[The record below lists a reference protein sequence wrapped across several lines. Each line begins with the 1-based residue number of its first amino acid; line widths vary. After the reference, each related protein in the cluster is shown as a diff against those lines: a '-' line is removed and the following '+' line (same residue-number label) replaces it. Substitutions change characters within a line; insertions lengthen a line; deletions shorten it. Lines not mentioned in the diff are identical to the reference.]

1 MKVDR
6 VEVDVTMS
14 VNLYIDARSEEEA
27 LKIAQEKIKSDTLYR
42 LRNAAFVRSENTDI
56 EEVN

>member
-1 MKVDR
+1 MKEYR
-6 VEVDVTMS
+6 VELDVTMS
-14 VNLYIDARSEEEA
+14 VNLYIDATSEEEA

-42 LRNAAFVRSENTDI
+42 LRNSVFVKSEETDI